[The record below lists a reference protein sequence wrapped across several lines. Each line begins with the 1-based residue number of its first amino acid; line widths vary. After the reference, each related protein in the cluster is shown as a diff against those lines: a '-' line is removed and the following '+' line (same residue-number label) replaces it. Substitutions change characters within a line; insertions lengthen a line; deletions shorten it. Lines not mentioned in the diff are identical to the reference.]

1 MFLSFISPC
10 CYRLE
15 NALVLAEEFDSA
27 VKTELRILKEFE
39 DNLRCLGP
47 IAEDLETIGEQLNE
61 HKVCNLNC
69 EFHFWY
75 QPVLPPPST
84 NHEINRNCFSI
95 CHFSNLNASGF
106 MLIRKM
112 GVTLRALWRIE

>member
-69 EFHFWY
+69 EFHFGTNLY
-75 QPVLPPPST
+75 CRRLLLIMSSIVIVFLFVIFLILTPVVL
-84 NHEINRNCFSI
+84 C
-95 CHFSNLNASGF
+95 
-106 MLIRKM
+106 
-112 GVTLRALWRIE
+112 